1 MHYFIN
7 IGSNLGPRAL
17 NISRAAR
24 AVEER
29 FGYFEISHK
38 VESEPWGF
46 DSTNVFCNIGM
57 MFISDQSP
65 EEVLGILQEIE
76 HRLDPRPHRNVDG
89 SYRDRTVDIDIVAVD
104 ELQID
109 TDTLKVPHPHLAER
123 RFFLEPMAELAP
135 AWRHPAT
142 GLTCAEMLEELP
154 EPNANKDL

>member
-7 IGSNLGPRAL
+7 IGSNLGQRVL
-17 NISRAAR
+17 NISKATR

-38 VESEPWGF
+38 VESEPLGF
-46 DSTNVFCNIGM
+46 DSTNVF
-57 MFISDQSP
+57 SDKTP
-65 EEVLGILQEIE
+65 EEVHGILQEIE
-76 HRLDPRPHRNVDG
+76 RRLDPRPHRNADG
-89 SYRDRTVDIDIVAVD
+89 SYRDRTIDIDIVAVD

-135 AWRHPAT
+135 DWRHPAT
-142 GLTCAEMLEELP
+142 GLTCAEMLEKLP
-154 EPNANKDL
+154 DPKTN

>member
-7 IGSNLGPRAL
+7 IGSNIGPRVL
-17 NISRAAR
+17 SISKATR
-24 AVEER
+24 AVEKR

-57 MFISDQSP
+57 MFISDKTP
-65 EEVLGILQEIE
+65 EEVHGILQEIE
-76 HRLDPRPHRNVDG
+76 RRLDPRPHRNADG
-89 SYRDRTVDIDIVAVD
+89 SYRDRTIDIDIVAVD

-109 TDTLKVPHPHLAER
+109 TETLKVPHPHLAER

-135 AWRHPAT
+135 
-142 GLTCAEMLEELP
+142 
-154 EPNANKDL
+154 